1 MRTPWI
7 PRARLRYT
15 ALMTRARWRLL
26 VWIDLAALI
35 ACAPK
40 PGAETESSSGSGA
53 SSSASTSG
61 GVTSGG
67 GGCEAFLD
75 QEVEGPSVTVTIEN
89 LRDAPAFVAA
99 GPACTS
105 EPLLELA
112 GPGGSMLHFREVVCD
127 YTCADQFSGMCQCA
141 ADCALAPVIRIEPGG
156 KYSQLWSGGL
166 LVAVTAPTECVAEG
180 CSPACS
186 RREQA
191 PAGGYTF
198 STAVGSGAAPCID
211 TPALCACEANADGWC
226 PLFGLEG
233 VTLEGLAPL
242 EAAFTYPGETQ
253 AALLIE

>member
-1 MRTPWI
+1 MKG
-7 PRARLRYT
+7 
-15 ALMTRARWRLL
+15 TRWSFLL
-26 VWIDLAALI
+26 AIDLAAAS

-40 PGAETESSSGSGA
+40 PGAETESGSGTGTSGS
-53 SSSASTSG
+53 SATSEA
-61 GVTSGG
+61 VTSGA
-67 GGCEAFLD
+67 GGCEEFLD
-75 QEVEGPSVTVTIEN
+75 QEVEGPTVTVTIEN
-89 LRDAPAFVAA
+89 RRDAAAFVAA

-141 ADCALAPVIRIEPGG
+141 ADCGLAPVIRIEPGG
-156 KYSQLWSGGL
+156 KYSQTWSGGL

-180 CSPACS
+180 CSPACE

-198 STAVGSGAAPCID
+198 STAVGSGAAPCAGM
-211 TPALCACEANADGWC
+211 PELCDCVANADGWC

-233 VTLEGLAPL
+233 VTLEGLAPI